1 MQMMTRKFSV
11 LITGT
16 LLGAVAAEDLAEE
29 ISGTTHCGSHGVL
42 VPGVQ
47 VWQDVTVTPS
57 ASGDPDAVTVTA
69 ELLGTD
75 TVPMGEYAGQEVTEE
90 FVTEYLM
97 GAGDFLLGAGD
108 TFSPD
113 SVTVVALVVTH

>member
-11 LITGT
+11 LVTGT
-16 LLGAVAAEDLAEE
+16 LLGAAAGDLAEE

-57 ASGDPDAVTVTA
+57 ASDPDEVTITA

-75 TVPMGEYAGQEVTEE
+75 TVPSGEYAGQEVTEE
-90 FVTEYLM
+90 FVTEYMM
-97 GAGDFLLGAGD
+97 GAGDYLLGAGD
-108 TFSPD
+108 TFSPE
-113 SVTVVALVVTH
+113 SVTVVTH